1 MIPEFEEEIKAAF
14 DLFDKDK
21 SDNIDKHELRDAMR
35 ALGIR
40 MTKKQI
46 KARARN
52 LGIRGKNFISR
63 GLFDI
68 VFKIKVEEESRI
80 CFAANIHI

>member
-1 MIPEFEEEIKAAF
+1 MREFKNLFYRQTNQKFVFALSYDAKLVIEIKAAF

-46 KARARN
+46 FDLMKEVLKRQPWFDAR
-52 LGIRGKNFISR
+52 
-63 GLFDI
+63 
-68 VFKIKVEEESRI
+68 E
-80 CFAANIHI
+80 